1 MIHPDTELRFVSS
14 QIGHGIFA
22 TKFIPKGTITYVE
35 DPLEIQIP
43 LNSLLLT
50 HPVLGKLIK
59 IYSTLENSGVY
70 EISWDY
76 AKHMNHCC
84 HYNAITTGWGF
95 EIAVCDIETGEEIRD
110 DYGMF
115 NVDYDM
121 ELICHFPDCR
131 KRIRAADFNK
141 YADQWEAD
149 ARDALACASQVSQ
162 PLLEVMDAQTQ
173 FELERFLQT
182 GEGYR
187 SVMSLKF
194 VESNPQEGE
203 L

>member
-1 MIHPDTELRFVSS
+1 M
-14 QIGHGIFA
+14 
-22 TKFIPKGTITYVE
+22 E

-43 LNSLLLT
+43 LNSPLLT

-95 EIAVCDIETGEEIRD
+95 EIAVCDIEAGEEIRD

-115 NVDYDM
+115 NLDYDM
-121 ELICHFPDCR
+121 ELICDFPDCR
-131 KRIRAADFNK
+131 KRIRAADFDK